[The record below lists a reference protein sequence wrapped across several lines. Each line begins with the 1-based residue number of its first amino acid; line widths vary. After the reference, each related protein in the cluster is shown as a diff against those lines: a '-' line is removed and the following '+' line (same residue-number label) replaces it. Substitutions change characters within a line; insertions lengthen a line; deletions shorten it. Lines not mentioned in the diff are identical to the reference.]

1 MSLNKPKQKIID
13 KHPMDDFYDKMKC
26 KLIHLDEENKMRK
39 TIGDVLRDT
48 KCPTHTWYKYEVKKV
63 FEIERLTKQDKFFE
77 KIPNKKLLWHGSR
90 VTNWYGILS
99 QGLRMAPKGAPFNG
113 YMFDKGIYMAD
124 LSSKSIP
131 FGCGAP
137 GQKG

>member
-1 MSLNKPKQKIID
+1 MKKPAIINCCEELKKEIELLYTLWNIEATINTMNLNKPKQKIID

-48 KCPTHTWYKYEVKKV
+48 KCPTHTWYKYEVMSV

-77 KIPNKKLLWHGSR
+77 KIPNRKLL
-90 VTNWYGILS
+90 
-99 QGLRMAPKGAPFNG
+99 
-113 YMFDKGIYMAD
+113 
-124 LSSKSIP
+124 
-131 FGCGAP
+131 
-137 GQKG
+137 